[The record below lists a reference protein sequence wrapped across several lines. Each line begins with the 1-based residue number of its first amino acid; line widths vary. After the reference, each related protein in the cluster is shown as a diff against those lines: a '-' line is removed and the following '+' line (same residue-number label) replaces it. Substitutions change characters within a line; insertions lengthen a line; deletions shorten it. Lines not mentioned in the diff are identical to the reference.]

1 VHDLESPF
9 KTNYDE
15 EIVLSFSDWYH
26 DPMRLLLKSFL
37 SVTNPTGA
45 EPVPKSALINDSQNI
60 TVAVQPGKT
69 YMIRM
74 VSDSNNLVVVV
85 VVVVVAKRSR
95 LIWRL
100 LLACT
105 CGSRAAR

>member
-1 VHDLESPF
+1 MHDLDGPF
-9 KTNYDE
+9 KDKYDE

-26 DPMRLLLKSFL
+26 DPMRKLLQSFL

-45 EPVPKSALINDSQNI
+45 EPVPKSALINDSQNV

-74 VSDSNNLVVVV
+74 VSAINSLAVDAA
-85 VVVVVAKRSR
+85 AKRSR
-95 LIWRL
+95 SIWRL

-105 CGSRAAR
+105 CGSRTAR

>member
-1 VHDLESPF
+1 VHDLDSPF
-9 KTNYDE
+9 KDNYDE

-26 DPMRLLLKSFL
+26 DPMRKLLQSFL

-45 EPVPKSALINDSQNI
+45 EPVPKSALINDSQNV

-74 VSDSNNLVVVV
+74 VSVINSPVVDAE
-85 VVVVVAKRSR
+85 AKHFR

-105 CGSRAAR
+105 CGSRAAQ

>member
-1 VHDLESPF
+1 MHDLDGPF
-9 KTNYDE
+9 KDSYDE

-26 DPMRLLLKSFL
+26 DPMRKLLKSFL

-45 EPVPKSALINDSQNI
+45 EPVPKSALINDSQNVTI
-60 TVAVQPGKT
+60 AVQPGKT

-74 VSDSNNLVVVV
+74 VSSINRLVVDA
-85 VVVVVAKRSR
+85 VAKRSR

>member
-1 VHDLESPF
+1 
-9 KTNYDE
+9 
-15 EIVLSFSDWYH
+15 
-26 DPMRLLLKSFL
+26 MRKLLKSFL

-74 VSDSNNLVVVV
+74 VSAINKLIVYA
-85 VVVVVAKRSR
+85 VAKRSR

-105 CGSRAAR
+105 CGSRITR